1 VPRWSWCN
9 YIDTFTIF
17 HRHLDL
23 QLHLWN
29 VLHYQLSINVNQY
42 QNGRAHF
49 SPIVA
54 QWQFSSLVQTLWLL
68 CPNVAH
74 LHYPWQMFVTLK
86 EISFRS
92 SVWTRVWEGYQRFK
106 DYDTS
111 ATTTT
116 NLIGLDCR
124 TAEESKC
131 SAPHLGPH
139 DGPDPL
145 VRTLSSCLV
154 LFGCN

>member
-1 VPRWSWCN
+1 MPRWSWCN

-17 HRHLDL
+17 HWHLDL

-68 CPNVAH
+68 CVLTLPIFIT
-74 LHYPWQMFVTLK
+74 LDKCLLLWRKYPSGPVFEQGSGRVT
-86 EISFRS
+86 
-92 SVWTRVWEGYQRFK
+92 K
-106 DYDTS
+106 DS
-111 ATTTT
+111 KTTTHQ
-116 NLIGLDCR
+116 LRQPRISLDSIAGR
-124 TAEESKC
+124 PKKA
-131 SAPHLGPH
+131 SAQRRIWVHTTGRIL
-139 DGPDPL
+139 
-145 VRTLSSCLV
+145 
-154 LFGCN
+154 